1 MRQVHELDV
10 VDDFPLHADSFKDL
24 LLRDHDAKQP
34 DGAHAAEQNQAR
46 EAQAL
51 RAALDSFLRKAT
63 HPALF
68 IRRCYPSYVFFF
80 LFFVD
85 FFYFF

>member
-10 VDDFPLHADSFKDL
+10 VDDFPLHANSFKDL

-68 IRRCYPSYVFFF
+68 TRSCYPF
-80 LFFVD
+80 LIFIFKL
-85 FFYFF
+85 FI